1 MTLRTIQWFSVVL
14 SEMRIVVWCCESCQG
29 VSICLI
35 YGDHIRSRSSSAQ
48 TLSQYVTALA
58 QNNTRAGD
66 TGALLSHSLR
76 TNFCWFR
83 NYFSFNV
90 KIGNLLVNRT
100 KSCWYS
106 KYSFH
111 LLQIKNGIVFCL
123 FSMCVIW
130 SHLLRI
136 DCQLSMHGKRN
147 ILCFMFGLRFHFND
161 LNRWLRLLSWFP
173 ECSGKLLFLI
183 ESFVHL
189 LENWLWIVQ
198 VHWLNNYPDLIST
211 QDITQNITNFI
222 KC

>member
-1 MTLRTIQWFSVVL
+1 MRWYSVVI

-90 KIGNLLVNRT
+90 KIGYLLVNRT

-106 KYSFH
+106 KY
-111 LLQIKNGIVFCL
+111 IL
-123 FSMCVIW
+123 FIYSKSKMVLYFVCFLCV
-130 SHLLRI
+130 S
-136 DCQLSMHGKRN
+136 
-147 ILCFMFGLRFHFND
+147 FGLIYYV
-161 LNRWLRLLSWFP
+161 
-173 ECSGKLLFLI
+173 LI
-183 ESFVHL
+183 VNCQCMEKEIFYVL
-189 LENWLWIVQ
+189 CLVCGF
-198 VHWLNNYPDLIST
+198 ISMISI
-211 QDITQNITNFI
+211 DD
-222 KC
+222 